1 MRTKSTPI
9 IPGIVTS
16 YDCPKLKQPS
26 TREASGLMVRV
37 LTILY
42 RVILDQQLTFVCSN
56 PWRNATSNA
65 SVRSPVNN
73 SASLC
78 ILLVCYFVLIFCYL
92 FISYLNKYKY
102 KQRMPDRGSVPGR
115 SQGV

>member
-1 MRTKSTPI
+1 MLTKSTLI
-9 IPGIVTS
+9 TPGIVTS

-37 LTILY
+37 LTILC
-42 RVILDQQLTFVCSN
+42 RVILDQELTLVCSN
-56 PWRNATSNA
+56 PGRNATSSA
-65 SVRSPVNN
+65 SVRNPITN

-92 FISYLNKYKY
+92 FISYLTRTLFNY
-102 KQRMPDRGSVPGR
+102 
-115 SQGV
+115 